1 MIEVKNLTKFYGNF
15 CAVDNIS
22 FNIEK
27 GEIVGFLGPNGAGKT
42 TTMRILTGYFPPT
55 KGSVKIAGYDI
66 IEYPYEAKKRIGYM
80 PENVPLYNELRVAT
94 FLYFVA
100 KVKQIPYT
108 DMKKEVEKVIEEC
121 GLEDVRNVPIRR
133 LSKGYRQ
140 RVGLA
145 QALVGEPEILI
156 LDEPTIG
163 LDPKQV
169 VEVRQVIKNLS
180 GRRTVIL
187 STHILPEVQMICER
201 VLVINKGK
209 LVAMDTPEN
218 LSFSLG
224 TRRKVYIEVEGKP
237 ELVKEKLLQIP
248 NVINI
253 SVEPKDEKSNIYTY
267 LIESARDVDL
277 RREIS
282 KCVVE
287 NNFSLLELRSIT
299 LSLEEVFMQLVR
311 EEAETVQ

>member
-1 MIEVKNLTKFYGNF
+1 MIEAKNLTKFYGNF
-15 CAVDNIS
+15 CAIENIS
-22 FNIEK
+22 FNVEK

-55 KGSVKIAGYDI
+55 SGNVKIAGYDI
-66 IEYPYEAKKRIGYM
+66 VEHPYEAKKRIGYM
-80 PENVPLYNELRVAT
+80 PENVPLYNEFRVIT
-94 FLYFVA
+94 FLHFVA
-100 KVKQIPYT
+100 KAKQIPYVNI
-108 DMKKEVEKVIEEC
+108 KKAVDKVIEEC
-121 GLEDVRNVPIRR
+121 GLEEVKNVPIRQ

-145 QALVGEPEILI
+145 QALIGDPEVLI

-187 STHILPEVQMICER
+187 STHILPEVQMVCER

-218 LSFSLG
+218 LSSSLG
-224 TRRKVYIEVEGKP
+224 SRRKIYIEVEGNP
-237 ELVKEKLLQIP
+237 EAVKEKLSQVP

-253 SVEPKDEKSNIYTY
+253 LPEPKDEKNNIYSY
-267 LIESARDVDL
+267 LIESTRDVDL
-277 RREIS
+277 RKEIS
-282 KCVVE
+282 KCIVE
-287 NNFSLLELRSIT
+287 NNFSLLELRSVT
-299 LSLEEVFMQLVR
+299 LTLEEVFMQLVR
-311 EEAETVQ
+311 EETTQ